1 MWMGGDGDE
10 EAPVGLDYRLRG
22 VENVFITGGALWP
35 TGGSW
40 NPVLTIVAMAMH
52 LADSLNEGKI

>member
-1 MWMGGDGDE
+1 
-10 EAPVGLDYRLRG
+10 
-22 VENVFITGGALWP
+22 ALWP

-52 LADSLNEGKI
+52 LADTI

>member
-1 MWMGGDGDE
+1 MWIGDRNDTE
-10 EAPVGLDYRLRG
+10 SPVTYDYRLRG
-22 VENVFITGGALWP
+22 IENVYVTGGALWP

-52 LADSLNEGKI
+52 LADTIH